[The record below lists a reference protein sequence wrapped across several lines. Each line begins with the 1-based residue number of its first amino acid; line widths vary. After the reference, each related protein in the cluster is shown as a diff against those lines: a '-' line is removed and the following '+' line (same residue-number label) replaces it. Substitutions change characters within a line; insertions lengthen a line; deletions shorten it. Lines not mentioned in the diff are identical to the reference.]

1 MLRMN
6 LATRPFYNERAVHL
20 VLGLVALLA
29 VTVIGLGAVR
39 LTALSRAYDTLASAA
54 ETDERRAAAIETEA
68 ATLQRQTATG
78 DLDALADATR
88 EANRLIDRRVFSWT
102 EFLNRVETTLPAD
115 VMLTS
120 LRPEIRA
127 DGVGVRV
134 GVIAR
139 DVDAIVEF
147 IERLETTG
155 AFAELLAREE
165 EITDAGTYRAVLFG
179 EYRQRDPEP
188 SP

>member
-6 LATRPFYNERAVHL
+6 LATRPFYNEGAVHL
-20 VLGLVALLA
+20 VLGLVALAALT
-29 VTVIGLGAVR
+29 VTVLGAIE
-39 LTALSRAYDTLASAA
+39 LTSLSRTYSALAAA
-54 ETDERRAAAIETEA
+54 VDDDERRAAETESKA
-68 ATLQRQTATG
+68 AGLQRQTALG
-78 DLDALADATR
+78 DLGGLADATR

-102 EFLNRVETTLPAD
+102 EFLNRVEATLPAD

-120 LRPEIRA
+120 LRPVISVE
-127 DGVGVRV
+127 GVDVQV

-155 AFAELLAREE
+155 AFADILAREE
-165 EITDAGTYRAVLFG
+165 EITDEGNYRAILFG
-179 EYRQRDPEP
+179 QYRQGAEP
-188 SP
+188 AP